1 MTGEP
6 PGSPRPST
14 PAPAPAPL
22 PRNLPQRY
30 AAVATVKAPLAA
42 RLATWLDQ
50 RTGYSTV
57 VRLITDEP
65 IPGGARWWYVF
76 GAVLTFLLA
85 LEFLTGMVLASAYA
99 PSVTTAWASTAFIQD
114 TLALGWFIRGLHSFG
129 STAMIVLAGI
139 HLAQVLIFGAYKA
152 PREMNWLVG
161 LAMLGLLVVFALTG
175 HGLPWDERGYWA
187 TQVETS
193 IVGTVPL
200 VGSWLQTLL
209 EGGNSYGNYTVTRF
223 YALHTFLLPSA
234 IVFALAVHLFLVR
247 RHGVTPRWNRDEAA
261 LAQTTQSYWPGQA
274 LRDTTA
280 CGVTMVIL
288 AMVVI
293 KTHGAP
299 LDAPVDP
306 LASIQ
311 ARPEW
316 YALPLFQLRHYFGG
330 ALELVGTMV
339 IPGVAAML
347 LAALPWLDAGPSR
360 DPLRRKLVMVG
371 ALFGAAALGVL
382 GYLPL
387 RQDQGDAL
395 LQRARTEAAAR
406 SRRARELARGGVPPE
421 GGLAVFRNDPL
432 YPARELWDEHCA
444 ECHAFTG
451 GRGDGDASPPKGP
464 GPRGPDLKAYNTR
477 QWIEGFL
484 RSPDSP
490 RFMGGAKLDDGMKA
504 VVGTDQELRALTEL
518 VYAETG
524 ATDVDRNLVESA
536 ESLFSDKDCD
546 SCHYRDGTNE
556 NTGPNLKGRGTLPYL
571 IDIIADSADRRLYG
585 EKAKMPRFADKLSPD
600 EIAQLARF
608 VLTEAAK

>member
-1 MTGEP
+1 MTAEP
-6 PGSPRPST
+6 PGSSRPPS
-14 PAPAPAPL
+14 PAPARL

-30 AAVATVKAPLAA
+30 AAAVAAGKAPLAA
-42 RLATWLDQ
+42 RAAAWLDQ
-50 RTGYSTV
+50 RTGYSAV

-76 GAVLTFLLA
+76 GAVLTFLLG
-85 LEFLTGMVLASAYA
+85 LEFLTGMALASAYA

-114 TLALGWFIRGLHSFG
+114 TLTLGWFIRGLHSFG

-139 HLAQVLIFGAYKA
+139 HLVQVLIFGAYKA

-187 TQVETS
+187 KQVETS

-200 VGSWLQTLL
+200 VGAWLQTLL
-209 EGGNSYGNYTVTRF
+209 QGGDGYGNYTVTRF
-223 YALHTFLLPSA
+223 YALHTFLLPSTM
-234 IVFALAVHLFLVR
+234 VLALAVHLFLVR
-247 RHGVTPRWNRDEAA
+247 RHGVTPRWNKDEAT
-261 LAQTTQSYWPGQA
+261 LAHATQSYWPGQA

-280 CGVTMVIL
+280 CGVTLVIL
-288 AMVVI
+288 ALVVI

-306 LASIQ
+306 LASSQ
-311 ARPEW
+311 VRPEW

-387 RQDQGDAL
+387 RHDHGDPVF
-395 LQRARTEAAAR
+395 QRARAEAAVR

-432 YPARELWDEHCA
+432 YQARELWEEHCA
-444 ECHAFTG
+444 DCHAFT
-451 GRGDGDASPPKGP
+451 
-464 GPRGPDLKAYNTR
+464 
-477 QWIEGFL
+477 
-484 RSPDSP
+484 
-490 RFMGGAKLDDGMKA
+490 
-504 VVGTDQELRALTEL
+504 
-518 VYAETG
+518 
-524 ATDVDRNLVESA
+524 
-536 ESLFSDKDCD
+536 
-546 SCHYRDGTNE
+546 
-556 NTGPNLKGRGTLPYL
+556 
-571 IDIIADSADRRLYG
+571 
-585 EKAKMPRFADKLSPD
+585 
-600 EIAQLARF
+600 
-608 VLTEAAK
+608 